1 MYVTRD
7 DGRRPRA
14 EEEEDAVDADAAV
27 FRVFVSMTR
36 ARADV
41 SRVERAR
48 VEARGRACV
57 GGRVFFRMIPRA
69 RTV

>member
-1 MYVTRD
+1 
-7 DGRRPRA
+7 
-14 EEEEDAVDADAAV
+14 VDADAAF

-36 ARADV
+36 ARADI

>member
-7 DGRRPRA
+7 DRRRPRA

-36 ARADV
+36 AR
-41 SRVERAR
+41 VERLER
-48 VEARGRACV
+48 
-57 GGRVFFRMIPRA
+57 RA
-69 RTV
+69 RARRGAGTRVGWGGDVFSFV

>member
-36 ARADV
+36 ARANV
-41 SRVERAR
+41 SSVERAR
-48 VEARGRACV
+48 RGRGDARGM
-57 GGRVFFRMIPRA
+57 GGDVFSF
-69 RTV
+69 V